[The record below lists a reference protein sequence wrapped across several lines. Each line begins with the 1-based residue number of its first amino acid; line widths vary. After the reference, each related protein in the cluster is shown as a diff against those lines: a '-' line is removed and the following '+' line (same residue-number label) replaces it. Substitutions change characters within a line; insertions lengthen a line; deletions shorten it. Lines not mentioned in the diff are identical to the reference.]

1 MLNKNLW
8 TGSAEM
14 KKQLAYIC
22 ASWFGL
28 GFAPNAS
35 GTFGSLGALPL
46 VAVIAC
52 FGSLSIML
60 AAAAILLVL
69 GVWATNLIIKGTDNK
84 DPSLVVIDEV
94 VGQML
99 AFALVW
105 NNLNDWRIWAAGFA
119 LFRFFDICKMGPVK
133 FFDSKVHNAW
143 GVMLDDV
150 FAGII
155 AAIVLY
161 LINLYIF

>member
-1 MLNKNLW
+1 
-8 TGSAEM
+8 M
-14 KKQLAYIC
+14 KKFAAYLTS
-22 ASWFGL
+22 SWIGL
-28 GFAPNAS
+28 GYSPKAS

-46 VAVIAC
+46 VWALA
-52 FGSLSIML
+52 FYTSLPIML
-60 AAAAILLVL
+60 AVAAVL
-69 GVWATNLIIKGTDNK
+69 FFVGVWATHQIIKRQENK

-99 AFALVW
+99 SFSLVW
-105 NNLNDWRIWAAGFA
+105 QHLSDWKIYILGFA

-133 FFDSKVHNAW
+133 FFDSRIHNAW

-150 FAGII
+150 FAGIT

-161 LINLYIF
+161 LINFYIF